1 MPEFGI
7 GRVAACL
14 VSPKANSLLHRRSA
28 QLERGAKTK
37 FLSVLNAMKKLF
49 CLLLTLVCCNSE
61 AANPVLTIEGGQVQG
76 VKADIKGV
84 YVFRA
89 IPYAAPPIKGLRWKA
104 PQPVVPWQGVKV
116 ADKFGHPGYQAVHYP
131 GGYTTEWG
139 YGDESPYSE
148 DCLYLN
154 VWTKAPGKTDKKL
167 PVALWIHGGGYREG
181 WGSEP
186 EFDGQE
192 WGNKDV
198 VLVSINYRLGVF
210 GFLAHPE
217 LSKESPNHVSGNYGI
232 LDQIES
238 LKWIK
243 KNIAQF
249 GGDPENVTIFGQS
262 AGAGSVKTLCESPLA
277 RGLFERAII
286 MSGGG
291 MRTGPAAA
299 PPAAATNAAAA
310 ARAEGPRGPSGFGPV
325 TLEQAEL
332 QTKEIMDWAG
342 LTNLDKMRA
351 ASTETIY
358 ALGNLYTAV
367 TGKRTRMTG
376 APIIDGYVSIQS
388 FDAAAVDNKL
398 ANVPYMIGYT
408 LNDLSMMS
416 QGIADFCLNREKAG
430 SKAYAYEFARPL
442 PTDGRDNVLKGAFHS
457 SDLWYVFKSLQHCWR
472 PMTTGDWK
480 LSEVMLT
487 AWSNF
492 AKYGDPNGQ
501 NGGKWVPYSKENP
514 KFMVFKL
521 DASDKENSGMG
532 DPLRP

>member
-1 MPEFGI
+1 
-7 GRVAACL
+7 
-14 VSPKANSLLHRRSA
+14 
-28 QLERGAKTK
+28 
-37 FLSVLNAMKKLF
+37 MKKLLY
-49 CLLLTLVCCNSE
+49 LLLALVCYQSQ
-61 AANPVLTIEGGQVQG
+61 AANPVLTIEGGKVQG
-76 VKADIKGV
+76 VTTDIKGV
-84 YVFRA
+84 YVYRG
-89 IPYAAPPIKGLRWKA
+89 IPYAAPPIKALRWKA
-104 PQPVVPWQGVKV
+104 PQPVVPWQGVKI
-116 ADKFGHPGYQAVHYP
+116 ADKFGHPAFQVVHYP

-210 GFLAHPE
+210 GFLTHPE
-217 LSKESPNHVSGNYGI
+217 LSKENPHHVSGNYGI

-243 KNIAQF
+243 KNVSQF

-277 RGLFERAII
+277 RGLFTKAII

-291 MRTGPAAA
+291 LGGMGGP
-299 PPAAATNAAAA
+299 PPAGTNNATAG
-310 ARAEGPRGPSGFGPV
+310 ARAGGPGGRAPM
-325 TLEQAEL
+325 TLEQSEL
-332 QTKEIMDWAG
+332 QSKEIMDWAG
-342 LTNLDKMRA
+342 LTSLEKMRA
-351 ASTETIY
+351 ASTETIF
-358 ALGNLYTAV
+358 AVGGLYNSVA
-367 TGKRTRMTG
+367 GKNTRMTG
-376 APIIDGYVSIQS
+376 GPIVDGYVSLQS
-388 FDAAAVDNKL
+388 FDAAAADNKL

-408 LNDLSMMS
+408 LNDMGSMG
-416 QGIADFCLNREKAG
+416 QGIGAFCLNRENTG
-430 SKAYAYEFARPL
+430 GKAYAYEFARPL
-442 PTDGRDNVLKGAFHS
+442 PTDGRENVLKGAFHS
-457 SDLWYVFKSLQHCWR
+457 ADLWYVFKSLKHCWR
-472 PMTTGDWK
+472 PMTAGDWQ

-492 AKYGDPNGQ
+492 AKHGDPNGKKA
-501 NGGKWVPYSKENP
+501 GKWTPYTKENS

-532 DPLRP
+532 DPVKP

>member
-1 MPEFGI
+1 
-7 GRVAACL
+7 
-14 VSPKANSLLHRRSA
+14 
-28 QLERGAKTK
+28 
-37 FLSVLNAMKKLF
+37 MKKLLYI
-49 CLLLTLVCCNSE
+49 LLALVCYQSQ

-76 VKADIKGV
+76 VKADLKGV
-84 YVFRA
+84 YVFRG
-89 IPYAAPPIKGLRWKA
+89 IPYAAPPIKNLRWKA
-104 PQPVVPWQGVKV
+104 PQPVVPWQGVKI

-139 YGDESPYSE
+139 YGDEAPYSE

-210 GFLAHPE
+210 GFLTHPE

-238 LKWIK
+238 LKWIQ

-249 GGDPENVTIFGQS
+249 GGDPDNVTILGQS

-277 RGLFERAII
+277 RGLFNKAII

-291 MRTGPAAA
+291 MGGMGGM
-299 PPAAATNAAAA
+299 PPMGTNAAPG
-310 ARAEGPRGPSGFGPV
+310 ARAGGPGAPGGMGGPGGFGPPV
-325 TLEQAEL
+325 TYEQSEL
-332 QTKEIMDWAG
+332 QTKEVMDWAG

-358 ALGNLYTAV
+358 TVGSLYTAV
-367 TGKRTRMTG
+367 TGKRTRVTG
-376 APIIDGYVSIQS
+376 APVVDGYVSLRS
-388 FDAAAVDNKL
+388 FDAAATNNTL
-398 ANVPYMIGYT
+398 ANIPYMIGYT
-408 LNDLSMMS
+408 LNDMGDMS
-416 QGIADFCLNREKAG
+416 SGIAKFCLNRENVG
-430 SKAYAYEFARPL
+430 GKAYAYQFARPL

-457 SDLWYVFKSLQHCWR
+457 SDLWYAFKSLKHSWR
-472 PMTTGDWK
+472 PNTAGDWQ

-492 AKYGDPNGQ
+492 AKNGDPNGKK
-501 NGGKWVPYSKENP
+501 GGKWAPYTEENP

-521 DASDKENSGMG
+521 DAKDKENSGMG
-532 DPLRP
+532 DPVRP

>member
-1 MPEFGI
+1 
-7 GRVAACL
+7 
-14 VSPKANSLLHRRSA
+14 
-28 QLERGAKTK
+28 
-37 FLSVLNAMKKLF
+37 MKKLF
-49 CLLLTLVCCNSE
+49 YLLLFAFVFYNCN
-61 AANPVLTIEGGQVQG
+61 AGNPVLTIEGGQVQG
-76 VKADIKGV
+76 VKADIDGV
-84 YVFRA
+84 YVYRG
-89 IPYAAPPIKGLRWKA
+89 IPYAAPPIKNLRWKA
-104 PQPVVPWQGVKV
+104 PQPVVPWKGVKL

-154 VWTKAPGKTDKKL
+154 VWTKAPGETNKKL

-210 GFLAHPE
+210 GFLTHPE
-217 LSKESPNHVSGNYGI
+217 LSQESPNKVSGNYGI

-249 GGDPENVTIFGQS
+249 GGDPDNVTIFGQS

-277 RGLFERAII
+277 RGLFKKAII

-291 MRTGPAAA
+291 LTTTPPPPPPTAPNAA
-299 PPAAATNAAAA
+299 PGA
-310 ARAEGPRGPSGFGPV
+310 PSGMRGFGPPM
-325 TLEQAEL
+325 TLEQSEL

-342 LTNLDKMRA
+342 LTSLEKMRS

-358 ALGNLYTAV
+358 TVGSLYTSV
-367 TGKRTRMTG
+367 TGKRVRMT
-376 APIIDGYVSIQS
+376 AMPIVDGYVSIKS
-388 FDAAAVDNKL
+388 FDSAAIDNSL

-408 LNDLSMMS
+408 MNDMGNMAP
-416 QGIADFCLNREKAG
+416 GIAEFCLNREKIG

-442 PTDGRDNVLKGAFHS
+442 PTDGRENVLKGAFHS
-457 SDLWYVFKSLQHCWR
+457 SDLWYVFKSLKHCWR
-472 PMTTGDWK
+472 PWAAGDWD
-480 LSEVMLT
+480 LSETMLT
-487 AWSNF
+487 AWANF

-501 NGGKWVPYSKENP
+501 KGGKWTPYTKGNP

-521 DASDKENSGMG
+521 DASDKEKSEMG
-532 DPLRP
+532 DPIK

>member
-1 MPEFGI
+1 
-7 GRVAACL
+7 
-14 VSPKANSLLHRRSA
+14 
-28 QLERGAKTK
+28 
-37 FLSVLNAMKKLF
+37 MKKLL
-49 CLLLTLVCCNSE
+49 CLLLALACYKSE

-76 VKADIKGV
+76 VKTDIRGV
-84 YVFRA
+84 YVYRG
-89 IPYAAPPIKGLRWKA
+89 IPYAAPPIKELRWKA
-104 PQPVVPWQGVKV
+104 PQPVVPWKGVKI

-139 YGDESPYSE
+139 YGDEAPYSE

-154 VWTKAPGKTDKKL
+154 VWTKAPGKPDKKL

-192 WGNKDV
+192 WGKKGV

-210 GFLAHPE
+210 GFLTHPD

-249 GGDPENVTIFGQS
+249 GGDPDNVTIFGQS

-277 RGLFERAII
+277 RGLFNKAII

-291 MRTGPAAA
+291 MGGMGGMPRMGG
-299 PPAAATNAAAA
+299 TNAAPGG
-310 ARAEGPRGPSGFGPV
+310 RAGGPGRRGGMGGFAPV
-325 TLEQAEL
+325 SYEQSEQ

-342 LTNLDKMRA
+342 LTNLDLMRA

-358 ALGNLYTAV
+358 TVGSLYGAV
-367 TGKRTRMTG
+367 TGKRANVTG
-376 APIIDGYVSIQS
+376 APVVDGYVSVQS
-388 FDAAAVDNKL
+388 FDAAATNNQL
-398 ANVPYMIGYT
+398 ANVPYMIGFT
-408 LNDLSMMS
+408 MNDIFNMS
-416 QGIADFCLNREKAG
+416 SGIAEFCLNREKVG
-430 SKAYAYEFARPL
+430 DKAYAYEFARPL

-457 SDLWYVFKSLQHCWR
+457 SDLWYVFKSLQHSWR
-472 PMTTGDWK
+472 PNTPGDWQ

-492 AKYGDPNGQ
+492 AKYGDPNGKKP
-501 NGGKWVPYSKENP
+501 GEWTPYTKENP

-521 DASDKENSGMG
+521 DSNDKENSGMG
-532 DPLRP
+532 DPVDNGRFGF

>member
-1 MPEFGI
+1 
-7 GRVAACL
+7 
-14 VSPKANSLLHRRSA
+14 
-28 QLERGAKTK
+28 
-37 FLSVLNAMKKLF
+37 MKKLF
-49 CLLLTLVCCNSE
+49 YLLLALVFYNAE
-61 AANPVLTIEGGQVQG
+61 AANPVLKIEGGQVQG
-76 VKADIKGV
+76 VKAEIEGV
-84 YVFRA
+84 YVYRG
-89 IPYAAPPIKGLRWKA
+89 IPYAAPPIKNLRWKA
-104 PQPVVPWQGVKV
+104 PQPVVPWQGVKI

-154 VWTKAPGKTDKKL
+154 VWTKAPGEVSKKL

-210 GFLAHPE
+210 GFLTYPE

-249 GGDPENVTIFGQS
+249 GGDPDNVTIFGQS

-277 RGLFERAII
+277 RGLFKKAVI

-291 MRTGPAAA
+291 ITTTPPTPPAGAPTAA
-299 PPAAATNAAAA
+299 PA
-310 ARAEGPRGPSGFGPV
+310 GPGGGFGVPM
-325 TLEQAEL
+325 TLEQSEL
-332 QTKEIMDWAG
+332 ATKEIMDWAG
-342 LTNLDKMRA
+342 LTSLEKMRA

-358 ALGNLYTAV
+358 TIGSLYTAA
-367 TGKRTRMTG
+367 TGKRTRMT
-376 APIIDGYVSIQS
+376 ASPIVDGYVSIQT

-398 ANVPYMIGYT
+398 AQIPYMIGYT
-408 LNDLSMMS
+408 LNDMGSMAP
-416 QGIADFCLNREKAG
+416 GIADFCLNREKFG
-430 SKAYAYEFARPL
+430 GKAFAYEFARPL
-442 PTDGRDNVLKGAFHS
+442 PTDGRADVLKGAFHS
-457 SDLWYVFKSLQHCWR
+457 SDLWFVFKSLKHCWR
-472 PMTTGDWK
+472 PWAAGDWN
-480 LSEVMLT
+480 LSELMLT
-487 AWSNF
+487 SWSNF
-492 AKYGDPNGQ
+492 VKYGDPNGKSA
-501 NGGKWVPYSKENP
+501 GKWAPYTKGNP
-514 KFMVFKL
+514 KFMLFKL
-521 DASDKENSGMG
+521 DASDKENSAMG
-532 DPLRP
+532 DPIKP